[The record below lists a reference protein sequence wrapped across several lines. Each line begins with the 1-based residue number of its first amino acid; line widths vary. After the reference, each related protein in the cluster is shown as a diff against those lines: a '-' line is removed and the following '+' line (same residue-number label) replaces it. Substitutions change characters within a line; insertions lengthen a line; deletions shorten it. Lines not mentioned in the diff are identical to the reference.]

1 MGERR
6 RNARY
11 GSFKRKGIHFTVLN
25 IYARNTL
32 RKAINTAKKEIAP
45 RVARFDEMLANDAA
59 RKRGR
64 LNALSSPAQPIEFVD
79 DDDLVGLL

>member
-1 MGERR
+1 
-6 RNARY
+6 
-11 GSFKRKGIHFTVLN
+11 
-25 IYARNTL
+25 
-32 RKAINTAKKEIAP
+32 
-45 RVARFDEMLANDAA
+45 MLANDAA